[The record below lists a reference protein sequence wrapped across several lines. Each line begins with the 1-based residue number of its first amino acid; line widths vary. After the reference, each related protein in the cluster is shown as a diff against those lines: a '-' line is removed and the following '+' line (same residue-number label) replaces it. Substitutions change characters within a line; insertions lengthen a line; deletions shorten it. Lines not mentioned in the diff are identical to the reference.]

1 MRAEEAIRLT
11 GLLAA
16 TGHGWT
22 DIHVEVYAAELEQMA
37 DHDCAETAVRS
48 LIRTWDKPVRIPL
61 GAIWAEYHRQTDRKP
76 KPVSLPAG
84 RERILPPAEGI
95 EVAWRAYQ
103 REASLRGK
111 QPNRALFDSMLRNI
125 RPSA

>member
-1 MRAEEAIRLT
+1 MKAEEAIRLT

-22 DIHVEVYAAELEQMA
+22 DIHVEIYAAELEQMA
-37 DHDCAETAVRS
+37 DHDCAEAAIRS
-48 LIRTWDKPVRIPL
+48 LIRSWDKPVRIPL
-61 GAIWAEYHRQTDRKP
+61 GALWAEYHRQVERKP
-76 KPVSLPAG
+76 KLAPLPSH
-84 RERILPPAEGI
+84 RERLLSPAEGI

-103 REASLRGK
+103 RECSLAGK
-111 QPNRALFDSMLRNI
+111 QSSRALFDSMLRNI